1 VEIVTFDAEISRVLF
16 DVAPV
21 VSVRI
26 VFAVRFDPTAI
37 ERIFEPS
44 LSLTLRLEA
53 FAITDTFDI
62 DVFDTVT
69 PATVPPVIATA
80 FAFWVPIVPI
90 PRLVLAVVASE
101 APVPPSAT
109 ARSVI
114 PMILPP
120 VMATLLASWIAIDPV
135 MERASVPS
143 T

>member
-1 VEIVTFDAEISRVLF
+1 MSAAPAVEIVTFDAEISRVLF

-53 FAITDTFDI
+53 FATTDTFDN
-62 DVFDTVT
+62 DEFDTVA
-69 PATVPPVIATA
+69 PDTVPPVIATA

-90 PRLVLAVVASE
+90 PRLVLAVAASE

-109 ARSVI
+109 ARSVM
-114 PMILPP
+114 PVMLPP
-120 VMATLLASWIAIDPV
+120 VIATALAS
-135 MERASVPS
+135 
-143 T
+143 